1 MLAVVAHR
9 RGRRLAQV
17 GPVAGRPRCV
27 LTVLCTVAVL
37 AELGQRCSRSVL
49 SRQGG
54 QRCSRSVLSR
64 QRLAELPA
72 QVVAHLGL
80 PGALLLVRLSLL
92 RLRRVRC
99 RWRRSWPNGGLRG
112 VLGGLGTTFTMR
124 DAA

>member
-37 AELGQRCSRSVL
+37 AKL
-49 SRQGG
+49 G

-72 QVVAHLGL
+72 QVAAHLGL
-80 PGALLLVRLSLL
+80 RSCSSAFLFSASDASDADGVGRGPMVVSVACLAALAPRSPCGTP
-92 RLRRVRC
+92 RETC
-99 RWRRSWPNGGLRG
+99 RSSGRG
-112 VLGGLGTTFTMR
+112 
-124 DAA
+124 